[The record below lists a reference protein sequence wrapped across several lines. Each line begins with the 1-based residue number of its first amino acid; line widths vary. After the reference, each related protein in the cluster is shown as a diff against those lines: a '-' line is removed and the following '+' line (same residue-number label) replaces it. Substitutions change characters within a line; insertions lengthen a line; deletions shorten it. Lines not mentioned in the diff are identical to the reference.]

1 LTLRNLLYPIL
12 NLIVLVVLPLALN
25 YYITSNY
32 KPILEQLELLTNIRI
47 QNSFIFTAA
56 IGIMITI
63 LSAAKSFS
71 NKASF
76 INLLS
81 SLGISFLWFLL
92 LSLTVSLGQFG
103 EGFFGVSTFYVKV
116 SPSTPVSEAIT
127 VKFDFSFVVMLL
139 GFSLLLSTLADIL
152 AFREERRKIQSVSK
166 VQ

>member
-12 NLIVLVVLPLALN
+12 NLGVLVALPLTLN

-32 KPILEQLELLTNIRI
+32 GMLLEQLELLTNIRI
-47 QNSFIFTAA
+47 QNSFIFTVA

-81 SLGISFLWFLL
+81 SLGMSFLWFLL
-92 LSLTVSLGQFG
+92 LSFITSFGQFG

-116 SPSTPVSEAIT
+116 SPSTPISEAIT
-127 VKFDFSFVVMLL
+127 VKFDFSFIVMLL
-139 GFSLLLSTLADIL
+139 AFSLILSTLADIL

>member
-1 LTLRNLLYPIL
+1 
-12 NLIVLVVLPLALN
+12 
-25 YYITSNY
+25 
-32 KPILEQLELLTNIRI
+32 
-47 QNSFIFTAA
+47 
-56 IGIMITI
+56 MITI

-92 LSLTVSLGQFG
+92 LSFTVSLGQFG

-116 SPSTPVSEAIT
+116 SPSTPISEAIT

>member
-12 NLIVLVVLPLALN
+12 NLIALVVLPLALN

-92 LSLTVSLGQFG
+92 LSFTVSLGQFG
-103 EGFFGVSTFYVKV
+103 EGFFGISTFYVKV
-116 SPSTPVSEAIT
+116 SPSTPISEAIT